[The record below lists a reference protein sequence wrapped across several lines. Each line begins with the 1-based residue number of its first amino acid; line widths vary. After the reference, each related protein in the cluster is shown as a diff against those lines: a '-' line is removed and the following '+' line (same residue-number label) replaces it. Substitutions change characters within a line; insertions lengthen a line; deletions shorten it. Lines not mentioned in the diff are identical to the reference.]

1 MQGRESCRVGGGRLG
16 FAGAGAREAVGSRA
30 GAWTPGRGGRGVDV
44 GAGGPKRRRTL
55 GPRWLALAVMAQMVM
70 GARHNVLGF
79 RREIVNGSALGE
91 ECVQRI
97 ELRSSFHK
105 DARKVAAVFHA
116 TEASLGIFDAVVL
129 TDVRASTGRAEP
141 APGPILAPRP

>member
-1 MQGRESCRVGGGRLG
+1 MD
-16 FAGAGAREAVGSRA
+16 A
-30 GAWTPGRGGRGVDV
+30 GAWTSVTGRAGRSG
-44 GAGGPKRRRTL
+44 L

-91 ECVQRI
+91 GCVQRI

-105 DARKVAAVFHA
+105 DARKVALRCLDGMCRRG
-116 TEASLGIFDAVVL
+116 LGPDVVA
-129 TDVRASTGRAEP
+129 DSTVISAC
-141 APGPILAPRP
+141 